1 MARRPAHGSRL
12 QPPADHVLG
21 SRCWQPAAM
30 GLPGIAVFLGGHH
43 AVLALRPLHGAEGP
57 TDENLKFTLNMVSI
71 LEGIN
76 SPEHVKKLS
85 LSDLDQLAA
94 EIRERLITVLSNNG
108 GHLGPNLGVVELTI
122 ALHYVFNT
130 PGDSFL
136 FDVSHQAYVH
146 KLLTGRE
153 KQFHTIRTPDGL
165 NGFMLRTESP
175 HDCYGAG
182 HAGTALS
189 AALGMAAARD
199 KTGGKEHVVAVA
211 GDAAFTCGITY
222 EALNNIAHHTRR
234 MLVVLNDNE
243 WSIDKNVGAIASYLN
258 TIVTHPKYD
267 FLHERARKFVE
278 KVGGKMALRM
288 AQKAEESMKAML
300 WPSVIFEELG
310 LRYYGPI
317 DGHDI
322 PTLIKTFEFL
332 KTQDRPVLLHV
343 LTQKGKGFAPALKQ
357 PDKFHGLGKYKIES
371 GETAPTPTPTYSEIF
386 GKTLAKFA
394 ETNQKLVAITAAMPS
409 GTGLSHFAKAHPS
422 RYFDVGIAEEHA
434 TLFACGLATQGLQPF
449 LAIYSTFFQ
458 RAYDMAIHDM
468 GIQKLNVK
476 LCMDRAGLSGDD
488 GPTHHGLFDIGYL
501 RHIPNWVH
509 MQPKDEDD
517 FVDMLWTMAH
527 YNGGPIAVRYPRGAG
542 TGAKIKPEPKLLEIG
557 KAEVVQHGRDVAIFG
572 LGNMFEVAE
581 EAAKK
586 LEEKGISVALINPRW
601 IKPMDTGTLEF
612 FARSVEVVATIEDHV
627 LHNGFGCAVMEH
639 LHSQQINTP
648 VVRIGWPDEFIEHG
662 SVPILRKKHG
672 ITADALVEKV
682 LPLLQKKSAAKSS
695 VA

>member
-1 MARRPAHGSRL
+1 MTKSNSSESAQTAPAPKRL
-12 QPPADHVLG
+12 LDGIRSPADIK
-21 SRCWQPAAM
+21 
-30 GLPGIAVFLGGHH
+30 GL
-43 AVLALRPLHGAEGP
+43 REQ
-57 TDENLKFTLNMVSI
+57 D
-71 LEGIN
+71 
-76 SPEHVKKLS
+76 LS
-85 LSDLDQLAA
+85 QLAQ
-94 EIRERLITVLSNNG
+94 EVRDELIKILSQTG

-122 ALHYVFNT
+122 ALHRVFNT
-130 PGDSFL
+130 PRDRFVM
-136 FDVSHQAYVH
+136 DVSHQGYVH
-146 KLLTGRE
+146 KMFTGRLDR
-153 KQFHTIRTPDGL
+153 FHTMRQYGGL
-165 NGFMLRTESP
+165 NGFLLRTESE

-189 AALGMAAARD
+189 AALGMAVGRD
-199 KTGGKEHVVAVA
+199 LRGGNEHIVVVA
-211 GDAAFTCGITY
+211 GDAAFTCGSSY
-222 EALNNIAHHTRR
+222 EALNNVKAHTKRFI
-234 MLVVLNDNE
+234 VVLNDNE
-243 WSIDKNVGAIASYLN
+243 WSIAKNVGAIANYLN
-258 TIVTHPKYD
+258 TITTSPTFAH
-267 FLHERARKFVE
+267 LHEKARHFVQAIAGKSVADFAH
-278 KVGGKMALRM
+278 KV
-288 AQKAEESMKAML
+288 EESVKGL
-300 WPSVIFEELG
+300 LVPSVIFEELG

-322 PTLIKTFEFL
+322 PLLIRTFEFL
-332 KTQDRPVLLHV
+332 KTQEEPVLLHI
-343 LTQKGKGFAPALKQ
+343 LTQKGKGYAPALKQ

-458 RAYDMAIHDM
+458 RAYDMAIHDIA
-468 GIQKLNVK
+468 IQNLNVK

-509 MQPKDEDD
+509 MQPKDEDE
-517 FVDMLWTMAH
+517 FVDMLWTMLH
-527 YNGGPIAVRYPRGAG
+527 YNSGPIAIRYPRGSG
-542 TGAKIKPEPKLLEIG
+542 PGVKIEREPRLLEIG

-572 LGNMFEVAE
+572 LGAMFEVAQ
-581 EAAKK
+581 EAARK

-601 IKPMDTGTLEF
+601 IKPIDTGTLEF
-612 FARSVEVVATIEDHV
+612 FARSLQVVCTIEDHV

-639 LHSQQINTP
+639 LHSQMINTP
-648 VVRIGWPDEFIEHG
+648 VVRIGWPDHFIEHG
-662 SVPILRKKHG
+662 AVPILRKKYG

-682 LPLLQKKSAAKSS
+682 LPLLHKKSRLKPS